1 MTDQEE
7 RILLFALGDE
17 RFALDLKE
25 TTEVLEPP
33 EIFPVPGAPSFIAG
47 AINSHGRPLPV
58 VDLPALLGRGGL
70 RPDGKVVVL
79 DSRVAD
85 MAVWVDTVLAVVP
98 YSAVLEE
105 GEREDLGITKV
116 LMLADGEVSLMS
128 AVSLLEVVEKSINSG
143 MEGICP

>member
-1 MTDQEE
+1 MTSQED

-33 EIFPVPGAPSFIAG
+33 EIFPVPGAPLFIAG
-47 AINSHGRPLPV
+47 AINSHGCPLPV
-58 VDLPALLGRGGL
+58 IDLPSLLGRGGL

-79 DSRVAD
+79 DRNVAD
-85 MAVWVDTVLAVVP
+85 MAIWVDNVFAIVP

-105 GEREDLGITKV
+105 EELDEPPLQKV
-116 LMLADGEVSLMS
+116 LILADGEVPLVS
-128 AVSLLEVVEKSINSG
+128 ATKLLEVVEKSINS
-143 MEGICP
+143 